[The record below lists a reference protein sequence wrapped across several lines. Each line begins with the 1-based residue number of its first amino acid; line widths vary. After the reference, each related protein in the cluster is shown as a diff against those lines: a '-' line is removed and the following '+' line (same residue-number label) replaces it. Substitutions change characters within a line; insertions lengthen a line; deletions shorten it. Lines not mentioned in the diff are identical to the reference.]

1 MEVPRICRSSVA
13 FKASSAKWFLKYS
26 WADFIVGSGGG
37 FCLYSRRSPTSN
49 ELTSSSLQQMITSL
63 KSRKKNTYAH
73 SMIQCI
79 CHVCIPL
86 QTEHSRCRNGATF
99 LHWKKGL
106 LSKLVSAT
114 IKTLHM
120 CNRETT
126 YWIKHQLPW
135 CEGCMNSTNTNQWW
149 YMYLSCLA
157 PILWDPEQ
165 LSWHIYRTDCVHTQG
180 NRCAYC
186 RGHILLFSTIAE
198 SEQCS

>member
-126 YWIKHQLPW
+126 YWIKHLLQCVRGALTVKTDSNILSHDGICTW
-135 CEGCMNSTNTNQWW
+135 LSLHQFSEILNSFLGT
-149 YMYLSCLA
+149 L
-157 PILWDPEQ
+157 
-165 LSWHIYRTDCVHTQG
+165 V
-180 NRCAYC
+180 
-186 RGHILLFSTIAE
+186 GHIVFTHKAKDPPTLAVRY
-198 SEQCS
+198 CSSPQ